1 MGEPYE
7 VEEFMTLSADTLG
20 ELEDLIDDC
29 LEDGWK
35 SYGQLFTAV
44 GTGQFFQ
51 SMYMKLVAPDKEA
64 FLVDEEE

>member
-7 VEEFMTLSADTLG
+7 VEEFIVLSADTLN
-20 ELEDLIDDC
+20 ELEDKIDDC

-64 FLVDEEE
+64 FLLDEED

>member
-7 VEEFMTLSADTLG
+7 VEEFIVLSADTLN
-20 ELEDLIDDC
+20 ELEDKIDDC

-35 SYGQLFTAV
+35 SYGQLFTAK

-51 SMYMKLVAPDKEA
+51 SMYMKLVAPDLEG
-64 FLVDEEE
+64 FLVDEED

>member
-64 FLVDEEE
+64 FLLDEED